1 MSRFVLTAQ
10 LQLQAPTNTRQVVSQ
25 MQQQLGNALNI
36 PINPVINTQAL
47 SNAQKQLTKVSVAAG
62 SVSKNLRGAS
72 RSAESFGSALGA
84 AARRFASITLATG
97 FFLGITRAMGSAV
110 GRAVE
115 FEKEMLKISQV
126 TGKSV
131 RSLQGLSSEVTRLAT
146 TFGVGSEEILSAA
159 RTLSQAGLAADQ
171 VTKSLRILTQTDL
184 AATFDNI
191 ADTTEGAVALINQF
205 RKEVRAAGSE
215 AKFLENAL
223 DAINAVSKNF
233 AVESAD
239 LISVVRR
246 TGGVFEAAGGQLN
259 ELIAL
264 FTSVRSTTRETAD
277 TIATGFRTIF
287 TRIQRTETLDSL
299 RELGIV
305 LQDTEGK
312 FVGPL
317 EAVKRLSA
325 GLSALDPRDFRFNE
339 IVEQLGGFRQIG
351 KVIPLIKQYSTSVEA
366 LAVANNSMG
375 STARDAATAQQGLGN
390 QFAQLKEKFDS
401 TIRDMVDSGTFR
413 SLAEGAIKFAEAILR
428 IVDALEPLLPILASL
443 AALKLGQIAVPA
455 LGRFAGVTGKN
466 QGGKI
471 HAFNSGGFVPGT
483 GNRDTV
489 PAMLTPGEF
498 VVRKSSVNKIG
509 AQRLAKMNGYNKGGS
524 VYDPNFGAAIL
535 TPNSAKGD
543 YSGGYTQWTRS
554 SAINLSG
561 SKGVT
566 DPQGQESMNS
576 IKAKVRQ
583 KVDPD
588 GDMKDFELDF
598 KIASLRELTKTPA
611 MVHKSTPNSNVY
623 QAFVDGIEEGISQG
637 TGIAAAYV
645 ARKLPGAS
653 YTMPKGKEQMQA
665 FMASINEGA
674 KGNMFEQVMDAFG
687 EPFDSRVADPRRPF
701 DYTPGQFESMRPAF
715 ASVLANAE
723 YIDAKASQD
732 SAQADSMRPKV
743 INQRARD
750 ALGSSQFQQNVTNA
764 MLKGGALQEELTE
777 QQKLRASLSAAY
789 KNANFFGGKIGKYN
803 KGGSV
808 DTVPA
813 MLTPGEY
820 VINKSA
826 AQSIGYGNLNRMNKQ
841 GVANFNSGGP
851 VQFFANGGPAGG
863 AAGGGMNIG
872 TGVNTSMEALA
883 KAATTLSYKL
893 DTIGQ
898 SLTQVVD
905 DFAALQGIDEKING
919 AANALANTI
928 STAVDDINVLQSI
941 DEKLIGAIQPLA
953 GSIANAG
960 TVVSEGV
967 QNFAAGMS
975 KIDDTFKA
983 QIDSTV
989 SVVKTSMADFAKGLT
1004 TIDKTLKAQ
1013 FSGPGKAV
1021 ERAMKEVEKH
1031 LNTFGKELIEK
1042 VTLFDTLVT
1051 PIENVARDLNA
1062 FATTLLGR
1070 LDDLNP
1076 MTSGAIILGNA
1087 LRGSAQVIAE
1097 ASINVANALMAGATN
1112 VVKGMTN
1119 AIAGI
1124 GGAGNVFAKL
1134 AAPVA
1139 TVSKQMIN
1147 IANRLG
1153 GTYYLLNNLNNAI
1166 LDMTKGLQNGTIS
1179 VNQVGMSAADTDQ
1192 FFEKL
1197 EAAITAAIANISK
1210 AGVAAPAVAPRG
1222 GGGAAPVVAGGGGG
1236 GGMAAMNN
1244 MMMLGMM
1251 LPMITQQLGLFDDQL
1266 NEMIMTGTM
1275 IATMFGMV
1283 AASATESIVA
1293 KRLENNTTYQNV
1305 LTKAQEANASGNL
1318 VMAKNFEMQASKMA
1332 AATQMR
1338 VAGAAAVLTAGMTV
1352 AVLMFMHAKQEA
1364 ENMAKGFTDT
1374 VKSLKE
1380 GGAAAE
1386 NLAQS
1391 QERVRGALEA
1401 EAAASGGMW
1410 GAAIAVVVTAV
1421 AVALAPFTG
1430 GLSLTIPALIGLAA
1444 AGAAAAAAGYKIG
1457 ESFASAEEGI
1467 LKGGMLLTTALYES
1481 AAALGQLSQ
1490 SQKMMELEQL
1500 DGIELLKRQNT
1511 AFEEFSAK
1519 ATGAAGA
1526 MQAFM
1531 MLESGATSDVRAD
1544 MDASE
1549 IFSDIRS
1556 AGIDSMKE
1564 MATALFEQAEKLR
1577 GGIRSTIDELSKSGK
1592 SIEDVLANKDVQ
1604 KGYQNLGNAIRQAFS
1619 VQMLMTG
1626 QMKQEAKARLG
1637 LVGVLEENMSVEQRK
1652 QIATLE
1658 STLIQQEANSNAEK
1672 AMEAQKK
1679 ADKERLEAEQ
1689 KARETAEQKLRADI
1703 AMARASAQAA
1713 QAIDLF
1719 AVELLNFGGT
1729 MDSVMMEFGA
1739 LTGSVKQ
1746 YRTQNDKLIGTL
1758 TSGTITPE
1766 AEQAAMQTAEQ
1777 FGIEGETQKLLE
1789 QMKETER
1796 IRKVLTEEGLREFGG
1811 SLSETASELKVD
1823 EFFKDQGIDLSGLDA
1838 DIRNEIL
1845 AMFEDGLTPDEI
1857 QEITGILN
1865 EANEGQIKI
1874 LQDLAKA
1881 QNAYLGALF
1890 KFGDAVI
1897 KAENSVAKAFT
1908 KMVDVQIKG
1917 AERLAKAQGRDL
1929 RVGEV
1934 GAAAEQR
1941 RNAPLA
1947 GAGLV
1952 GGGVEA
1958 INIQL
1963 ERKRQRQQEVAAQIK
1978 IKADRGQTEEVIKLQ
1993 NEQKKLNN
2001 ETKLLKEGLA
2011 DLADQAEL
2019 AAAVMGEIEKERG
2032 NRETIQGLIKEFTFA
2047 SNESRLEMDK
2057 TFVAMQRVL
2066 ATGNINA
2073 VPDQMRGAVGGL
2085 LDRLKDIELR
2095 PGMTGGDISKRLQA
2109 QMANALAIRARGFGL
2124 NPQELKKI
2132 FESTTKEDKLIN
2144 DLRAINA
2151 EEQAAATALQ
2161 QAEFQQMTDLIGA
2174 IGDLIATLEAAQG
2187 AAGDAG
2193 GDAAG
2198 GGKPPQRRAQGG
2210 IIYAAEGQSISNT
2223 AFKPK
2228 GTDTVP
2234 AMLTPGEFVVNKK
2247 ATSQNMGLLK
2257 SINSGGTNYL
2267 ARGGVVTSPNNS
2279 GEINKLTTSVGK
2291 DKAAFRE
2298 AIQGNQNKL
2307 LSSGNNIKLD
2317 EVGDWLPGEMGGGGM
2332 AGYIRYDTGSLLG
2345 EKFPAWNNY
2354 RPSGM
2359 TRSPFSISNNGALTR
2374 KGWDVDKWQYHLN
2387 AVHDYYKMKDLLPGT
2402 PNNKGG
2408 YAGAQQSVRWMETF
2422 SGVNKVKKPTD
2433 LIDLV
2438 NNLRFFWDASY
2449 KGSTSLGAPE
2459 KGALIYDYAHGEGFM
2474 QDTGLQWLFTNQTPG
2489 SKAVLFDTKFAN
2501 SLRAIVQRQAGS
2513 DEFSLGEIPN
2523 KAEFFSKMSVMK
2535 KADQNLTNM
2544 TVRAG
2549 NQWPEGTIINGQ
2561 PFYTPPVAYGM
2572 QYPDMNSAF
2581 GFYKNP
2587 TQQAFNFVDE
2597 IDQTN
2602 KKAGAIWYGPMLSS
2616 SKGLVNIKEPKAK
2629 LLSDSST
2636 LQKRAYGNW
2645 GKHIKES
2652 IYSND
2657 LFTDNI
2663 KDFYRDPGAMKVDTI
2678 EKMAAFASTSGWKQ
2692 WAAGGAGAEA
2702 IRAIGTAHNAP
2713 TEFPGSW
2720 TVAPEGD
2727 MAEKINESFFGAL
2740 GYFPWDREKIF
2751 GKGDR
2756 KKIISD
2762 GLSGL
2767 AARNATRD
2775 TFPKLSDS
2783 LRKGNAEATAQAL
2796 TSISKNIFGER
2807 RDEIGE
2813 AALADIKNKKNQE
2826 AEDAAADA
2834 AAEEA
2839 GMVAALR
2846 RNFKIG
2852 YGTPEQKASTLFR
2865 VLGESPKPPLIGIM
2879 RLPKDHPLYGKEGVF
2894 DPRIQ
2899 DNRTVRWLSDVK
2911 RNEQHFD
2918 GLFPYFAALG
2928 QTVLGMGASGYVTG
2942 ANVDGSLSFSQF
2954 GLKGKL
2960 VKPGEKLPQGGPA
2973 NLLQLNKKALAQ
2985 MNEWTN
2991 EHYPT
2996 WENIGQKFDELMLGV
3011 FFGFKPIDD
3020 HLTRMQNSARD
3031 AIIDADI
3038 ANPARPWSDW
3048 FTQQDGQIPQWLKVG
3063 LPAQNA
3069 GGANLPFAL
3078 PDGGFGQAPKPQ
3090 LKAKGGPIGGV
3101 DWSPKGTDTVPAMLT
3116 PGEFVMQKS
3125 AVDKYGL
3132 GFMASINGGGLG
3144 NTGPYFSTGGRSVS
3158 QFGPAPDRRLDTI
3171 NDNVKANNKM
3181 LNAVTKQ
3188 VTNVQQ
3194 NTAEVKNITS
3204 VNPDLVTSI
3213 KADTLHIIGMLE
3225 SLAFDVDETKGAVYD
3240 LDFSAEV
3247 KKFRRV
3253 AKRLMNFFKKDANV
3267 GVLIGRIKQLNFQMG
3282 LVMPAMGNI
3291 LNFAKQ
3297 VQVQLP
3303 QFEAKLDVVAGNIG
3317 KLTLAI
3323 GQLVPNAALPM
3334 ATGGSVPG
3342 AGNKDTVPAMLTPG
3356 EFVMKK
3362 SAVGKYGN
3370 SFMSAINSGAIP
3382 QMFANGGPV
3391 IPTNFWMG
3399 NDGQP
3404 ESQQSLQGLFDYFK
3418 PPGQTPLFGADTVK
3432 AYKNMMD
3439 FTGRGFWKKSGTSPF
3454 DPTKG
3459 NYKFA
3464 GVNGD
3469 TGLYVWDAARRDGL
3483 ISGFSL
3489 TQYARKQAKMQM
3501 PDGEPYEA
3509 TVPLFNLLGP
3519 YHFADTV
3526 GNVRG
3531 ALGPAGDASLASL
3544 TGGPF
3549 AQLWSNFAGP
3559 RNIPGGNN
3567 LVRAVNNASYTFN
3580 SGLASQALSFLE
3592 KAVTDGV
3599 FNPIVNKKAFP
3610 LQRII
3615 AGFGSGYSLQF
3626 AQGAVA
3632 RKYPNIPLHH
3642 LDALTGKDFG
3652 VPSYFAK
3659 GGAARGTDTVP
3670 AMLTPGE
3677 FVMSKSAVERHGIG
3691 FMRSINKGHKGA
3703 PGMKHSGGVQYL
3715 SDGDLASGSGGLDFS
3730 ALSSSINTLSSSIAT
3745 AFNGFTSAFNGFSA
3759 LSELLSSTIA
3769 QMSNIA
3775 INHNITV
3782 NGQLSIPGFSQ
3793 EAINSIV
3800 NTIADQ
3806 VASQSTG
3813 KLKQMFQNFQDR
3825 QDRRT

>member
-390 QFAQLKEKFDS
+390 QFAQLKEKFDA

-428 IVDALEPLLPILASL
+428 IVDALEPLLPILTSL

-455 LGRFAGVTGKN
+455 LGRFAGMTGRN

-471 HAFNSGGFVPGT
+471 HGFNSGGYVPGT

-498 VVRKSSVNKIG
+498 VIKKSSVNKIG
-509 AQRLAKMNGYNKGGS
+509 ASRLAKMNGYAGGGT
-524 VYDPNFGAAIL
+524 VQRVFGTAVLEAEQDLGVREYSTTAANRFTGNEVNSHFATAAAKHEVPVKEVHTRGIKEI
-535 TPNSAKGD
+535 TGPNSMRLAGTGALTDDFYTAMNEGLATGLDTSVAKL
-543 YSGGYTQWTRS
+543 Q
-554 SAINLSG
+554 
-561 SKGVT
+561 
-566 DPQGQESMNS
+566 
-576 IKAKVRQ
+576 
-583 KVDPD
+583 
-588 GDMKDFELDF
+588 
-598 KIASLRELTKTPA
+598 ELTTGKITVPA
-611 MVHKSTPNSNVY
+611 MPAGEK
-623 QAFVDGIEEGISQG
+623 QAFIGTLKTKYGELFEQLVQRMSGAGFDDGQDTQRPIDLLGGIGDLAHVFPSLAGLTAIELKSSL
-637 TGIAAAYV
+637 AAAN
-645 ARKLPGAS
+645 KKNSTTGA
-653 YTMPKGKEQMQA
+653 
-665 FMASINEGA
+665 EGLH
-674 KGNMFEQVMDAFG
+674 Q
-687 EPFDSRVADPRRPF
+687 
-701 DYTPGQFESMRPAF
+701 
-715 ASVLANAE
+715 
-723 YIDAKASQD
+723 
-732 SAQADSMRPKV
+732 KV
-743 INQRARD
+743 INHQGLALNADYLARD
-750 ALGSSQFQQNVTNA
+750 VARRSKQGDIGAFGANRRRQQQQ
-764 MLKGGALQEELTE
+764 GGGYET
-777 QQKLRASLSAAY
+777 RVNFAS
-789 KNANFFGGKIGKYN
+789 
-803 KGGSV
+803 GGSV

-820 VINKSA
+820 VINKKSA
-826 AQSIGYGNLNRMNKQ
+826 QQIGYGNLNRMNKQ

-851 VQFFANGGPAGG
+851 VQFFANGTSGTGV

-883 KAATTLSYKL
+883 KSATTLSYKL

-941 DEKLIGAIQPLA
+941 DDKLLGAIKPLA
-953 GSIANAG
+953 GSIASAG

-975 KIDDTFKA
+975 TIDDTFKT
-983 QIDSTV
+983 QIESTV

-1013 FSGPGKAV
+1013 FAAPGKAV

-1031 LNTFGKELIEK
+1031 LNAFGKELIEK

-1076 MTSGAIILGNA
+1076 MSSGAILLGNA
-1087 LRGSAQVIAE
+1087 LNASGQVIAE

-1119 AIAGI
+1119 AISGI

-1139 TVSKQMIN
+1139 NVSKQMLN

-1153 GTYYLLNNLNNAI
+1153 GTYYLLSGLNDAI
-1166 LDMTKGLQNGTIS
+1166 LDMTKGLNSGAIS
-1179 VNQVGMSAADTDQ
+1179 VTQVSMASADTDQ

-1197 EAAITAAIANISK
+1197 EAAITAAIANINK
-1210 AGVAAPAVAPRG
+1210 TGAAAPTTGAPKG
-1222 GGGAAPVVAGGGGG
+1222 GGGVAVAGGGGG

-1251 LPMITQQLGLFDDQL
+1251 LPMVTQQLGLFDDQL

-1386 NLAQS
+1386 TLAQS

-1637 LVGVLEENMSVEQRK
+1637 LVGVLEENMSVEQRR

-1719 AVELLNFGGT
+1719 AVELLNFSGT

-1865 EANEGQIKI
+1865 EANEQQIKV

-1929 RVGEV
+1929 TVGEV

-2198 GGKPPQRRAQGG
+2198 GGQAPQNRAQGG

-2257 SINSGGTNYL
+2257 SINSGKTTYL
-2267 ARGGVVTSPNNS
+2267 AKGGPVPMAGGDTVKPFGEFSKNLPLLKGAVT
-2279 GEINKLTTSVGK
+2279 
-2291 DKAAFRE
+2291 
-2298 AIQGNQNKL
+2298 QNQSNL
-2307 LSSGNNIKLD
+2307 LSAGNSIKLS
-2317 EVGDWLPGEMGGGGM
+2317 EVGDWLPGEEGGGGIG
-2332 AGYIRYDTGSLLG
+2332 GYIRYDVGSKLG
-2345 EKFPAWNNY
+2345 EKFPGWNNF
-2354 RPSGM
+2354 RPTKM
-2359 TRSPFSISNNGALTR
+2359 LQPFSISNNGALTR
-2374 KGWDVDKWQYHLN
+2374 KGWDKEAWMYHLN
-2387 AVHDYYKMKDLLPGT
+2387 AVSRMYELQNALSGEGVTSYPDTYK
-2402 PNNKGG
+2402 
-2408 YAGAQQSVRWMETF
+2408 GAVDSMMWMATF
-2422 SGVNKVKKPTD
+2422 PMNGKIKKPID
-2433 LIDLV
+2433 AGNLI
-2438 NNLRFFWDASY
+2438 NAIRFFWDLNY
-2449 KGSTSLGAPE
+2449 KGIGSPTASDKTLLQTLAMGPPGEIFGGHGSTLS
-2459 KGALIYDYAHGEGFM
+2459 
-2474 QDTGLQWLFTNQTPG
+2474 WLFTNQDVDDKMPVFGSVVNGAELRNIMSSGDVTDITPLQG
-2489 SKAVLFDTKFAN
+2489 GTFVN
-2501 SLRAIVQRQAGS
+2501 RAPGGQYIKDNLNALKKMWNDLKTTAGS
-2513 DEFSLGEIPN
+2513 E
-2523 KAEFFSKMSVMK
+2523 
-2535 KADQNLTNM
+2535 QNIF
-2544 TVRAG
+2544 
-2549 NQWPEGTIINGQ
+2549 PDGTITNGV
-2561 PFYTPPVAYGM
+2561 PFYHPVQWNGYNLHDLANM
-2572 QYPDMNSAF
+2572 KN
-2581 GFYKNP
+2581 FYNAP
-2587 TQQAFNFVDE
+2587 TQPNFDFVDNLPTE
-2597 IDQTN
+2597 EKTAD
-2602 KKAGAIWYGPMLSS
+2602 ALWYAPMLGAA
-2616 SKGLVNIKEPKAK
+2616 KGLVKIDNMKAALRNSAEKMQDAAFGNYGAEVLANIY
-2629 LLSDSST
+2629 
-2636 LQKRAYGNW
+2636 RG
-2645 GKHIKES
+2645 
-2652 IYSND
+2652 D
-2657 LFTDNI
+2657 LFKDNI
-2663 KDFYRDPGAMKVDTI
+2663 KDFYSDPKSFIDNKDLVGIMTGLIDRSVYQNWAGGPGAQDV
-2678 EKMAAFASTSGWKQ
+2678 A
-2692 WAAGGAGAEA
+2692 
-2702 IRAIGTAHNAP
+2702 AIGAISGLAP
-2713 TEFPGSW
+2713 FEGSW
-2720 TVAPEGD
+2720 NVAPEGD
-2727 MAEKINESFFGAL
+2727 MVDAINEMYQNAL
-2740 GYFPWDREKIF
+2740 GYLPWKSASILPQEFINSLALRNNAFTQAVNASSPNLQLASKALKEGNKDAFATTISNAFNGLF
-2751 GKGDR
+2751 GAKVKED
-2756 KKIISD
+2756 I
-2762 GLSGL
+2762 GLDAL
-2767 AARNATRD
+2767 AAVNA
-2775 TFPKLSDS
+2775 
-2783 LRKGNAEATAQAL
+2783 
-2796 TSISKNIFGER
+2796 
-2807 RDEIGE
+2807 
-2813 AALADIKNKKNQE
+2813 QE
-2826 AEDAAADA
+2826 EKEAADA
-2834 AAEEA
+2834 AAQEAAEEA
-2839 GMVAALR
+2839 AAIQRLR
-2846 RNFKIG
+2846 RGFKIG

-2865 VLGESPKPPLIGIM
+2865 VLGEAPIPGKTPVGVI
-2879 RLPKDHPLYGKEGVF
+2879 RLPQDHPLFGKEGVF

-2899 DNRTVRWLSDVK
+2899 DNRTVRWLTDVK
-2911 RNEQHFD
+2911 RSPDHFD

-2928 QTVLGMGASGYVTG
+2928 QTVLGMGASGHVLAADENG
-2942 ANVDGSLSFSQF
+2942 NLVFNEMS
-2954 GLKGKL
+2954 LKGNL
-2960 VKPGEKLPQGGPA
+2960 VKPGGKLPQGGPA
-2973 NLLQLNKKALAQ
+2973 ELLSMNKKALGQ
-2985 MNEWTN
+2985 MHLWSTQ
-2991 EHYPT
+2991 HYPD

-3011 FFGFKPIDD
+3011 FFGFKPIDE
-3020 HLTRMQNSARD
+3020 HLTRMQNSVRS
-3031 AIIDADI
+3031 AIIGADI

-3063 LPAQNA
+3063 LPPQNA
-3069 GGANLPFAL
+3069 AGANQPFAL
-3078 PDGGFGQAPKPQ
+3078 PDMGFGQAPKPQ
-3090 LKAKGGPIGGV
+3090 MKAKGGPIGGV

-3144 NTGPYFSTGGRSVS
+3144 NTGPYFANGGSVS
-3158 QFGPAPDRRLDTI
+3158 QFGAEDTRIDRVLNTVKSNAKSINNTFASVGTVGSTANSIKNGQSVERTLSESIRDQVDGNSSQISNVMAGVEQTFIRAGKILNDMLDDDTAGDLSDSLDAMDQQLQGVNLGNMAGSVAIMSNAFMNDFAPRWLGFEQQFLQQMGTTFGLAQDFTNRMNGLK
-3171 NDNVKANNKM
+3171 ND
-3181 LNAVTKQ
+3181 LNAD
-3188 VTNVQQ
+3188 
-3194 NTAEVKNITS
+3194 A
-3204 VNPDLVTSI
+3204 LVG
-3213 KADTLHIIGMLE
+3213 AAY
-3225 SLAFDVDETKGAVYD
+3225 AF
-3240 LDFSAEV
+3240 
-3247 KKFRRV
+3247 
-3253 AKRLMNFFKKDANV
+3253 
-3267 GVLIGRIKQLNFQMG
+3267 
-3282 LVMPAMGNI
+3282 
-3291 LNFAKQ
+3291 
-3297 VQVQLP
+3297 
-3303 QFEAKLDVVAGNIG
+3303 
-3317 KLTLAI
+3317 
-3323 GQLVPNAALPM
+3323 

-3342 AGNKDTVPAMLTPG
+3342 AGNRDTVPAMLTPG

-3501 PDGEPYEA
+3501 PNGEPYEA

-3642 LDALTGKDFG
+3642 LAALTGKDFG

-3677 FVMSKSAVERHGIG
+3677 FVMSKSAVERHGVG

-3715 SDGDLASGSGGLDFS
+3715 SNADLVSGSGGLDFS
-3730 ALSSSINTLSSSIAT
+3730 ALSNSINTLSSSIAT

-3813 KLKQMFQNFQDR
+3813 KLKQMFQNFRDR